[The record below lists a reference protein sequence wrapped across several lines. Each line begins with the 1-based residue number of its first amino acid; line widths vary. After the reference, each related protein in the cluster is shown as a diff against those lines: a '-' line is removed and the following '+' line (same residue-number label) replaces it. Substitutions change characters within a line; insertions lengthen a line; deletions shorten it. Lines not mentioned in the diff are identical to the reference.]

1 MAELGERPVV
11 TGSPQEPRGAYARK
25 ATGLVREVS
34 PFSTFVFNMAGQPTS
49 VFLAISIFFTLGA
62 FPGGSIWLGF
72 AMALGVAL
80 VMAVCYGLFTSA
92 MPRSGGDYV
101 LVSRVTHPVIGLIS
115 SFFWT
120 SGVIISIAFIALA
133 FVTVGLGPSLAA
145 VGLVSGENG
154 LVTAGNDLATSQEWQ
169 FWIGAALILVSAVLL
184 AGGWRWT
191 TRLMNGFW
199 ALMMLGLAT
208 VFLVLLFK
216 SHDGFVNSFNQF
228 AGSITGE
235 PDSYNSIIGSAG
247 KEGVD
252 TDPAF
257 NMDNTWPTWAAI
269 CSLSLFGWLSIYISG
284 EVRRA
289 RDTTQMKVMGLATLV
304 HIGIAAILAALFF
317 WKFGHDFF
325 VAINGIKETESYPFA
340 VEPFYTFLTAI
351 AGGST
356 VLAWWLLITFVA
368 AFPLLMIP
376 NITIAVRTLF
386 AWALDGLLP
395 SRIAQ
400 VSPRTHAPN
409 VAIAVVVVLSIVVLR
424 WAVTNGEDF
433 LSLLVEAVLVQLVA
447 MILIG
452 IAALLLPYRR
462 PDAWRASATT
472 RRFLG
477 IPVVALAGGLVAVM
491 LSGLFYVFLHYNEG
505 FGIDTDQFLGRDAPI
520 VLGAALLTFFVARTA
535 RKRQGV
541 DVDKLAAEIPPE

>member
-1 MAELGERPVV
+1 MAELGERPAAQSASQG
-11 TGSPQEPRGAYARK
+11 TYARK

-49 VFLAISIFFTLGA
+49 VLLATSIFFALGA

-72 AMALGVAL
+72 GMALVAAL
-80 VMAVCYGLFTSA
+80 LISVCYGLFTSA
-92 MPRSGGDYV
+92 IPRSGGDYV

-133 FVTVGLGPSLAA
+133 FVTVGLGPSLTA
-145 VGLVSGENG
+145 VGLVSGNDS
-154 LVTAGNDLATSQEWQ
+154 LVTAGNDLVTSEGWQ
-169 FWIGAALILVSAVLL
+169 FGIGTALIIGSSVLL

-191 TRLMNGFW
+191 TRIMNGLW
-199 ALMMLGLAT
+199 ALMMLGLGT

-216 SHDGFVNSFNQF
+216 SHDGFVHSFNQF

-235 PDSYNSIIGSAG
+235 PDSYKSIIANAH

-257 NMDNTWPTWAAI
+257 SMGNTWPTWAAI

-289 RDTTQMKVMGLATLV
+289 RDTTQVKIMSLAALV
-304 HIGIAAILAALFF
+304 HIGIAVIFSAVFF

-325 VAINGIKETESYPFA
+325 VAINGIKESESYPFA

-351 AGGST
+351 AGDST
-356 VLAWWLLITFVA
+356 FLAWWLLITFA
-368 AFPLLMIP
+368 AAYLLLMIP
-376 NITIAVRTLF
+376 NITIAVRTFF
-386 AWALDGLLP
+386 AWSLDGLLP

-409 VAIAVVVVLSIVVLR
+409 YAIALTVVLSIAVLG
-424 WAVTNGEDF
+424 WAVNNGEDF
-433 LSLLVEAVLVQLVA
+433 FSLLVEAVLVQLIA

-452 IAALLLPYRR
+452 VSAVLLPYRR
-462 PDAWRASATT
+462 PEVWRASATT
-472 RRFLG
+472 QRFLG
-477 IPVVALAGGLVAVM
+477 VPVVAFAGGLVAV
-491 LSGLFYVFLHYNEG
+491 LLAGLFYIFLHYNEG
-505 FGIDTDQFLGRDAPI
+505 FGIDTSQFLGRDAPI
-520 VLGAALLTFFVARTA
+520 VLGAALLMFFGARLA
-535 RKRQGV
+535 RSRQGV
-541 DVDKLAAEIPPE
+541 DVDKLATEIPPE

>member
-1 MAELGERPVV
+1 MSSQG
-11 TGSPQEPRGAYARK
+11 TYARK

-49 VFLAISIFFTLGA
+49 VFLATSIFFTLGA

-72 AMALGVAL
+72 AMALGAAL
-80 VMAVCYGLFTSA
+80 LISVCYGLFASA
-92 MPRSGGDYV
+92 IPRSGGDYV
-101 LVSRVTHPVIGLIS
+101 LVSRVTHPLIGLIS

-145 VGLVSGENG
+145 VGLVSESSS
-154 LVTAGNDLATSQEWQ
+154 LVDAGNTLATSKGWQ
-169 FWIGAALILVSAVLL
+169 FGVGTLLIVVSALLL

-191 TRLMNGFW
+191 TRLMSGLW
-199 ALMMLGLAT
+199 LLMMLGLAT

-216 SHDGFVNSFNQF
+216 SQDGFVNSFNQF

-235 PDSYNSIIGSAG
+235 PDTYNSIIDSAG
-247 KEGVD
+247 REGVD
-252 TDPAF
+252 TNPAF
-257 NMDNTWPTWAAI
+257 SMNNTWPTWAAI
-269 CSLSLFGWLSIYISG
+269 CGLSLFGWLSIYISG

-289 RDTTQMKVMGLATLV
+289 RDTTQVKMMSLAAVV
-304 HIGIAAILAALFF
+304 HIGIAAVLAAFF
-317 WKFGHDFF
+317 FAKFGHDFF

-351 AGGST
+351 AGGSP
-356 VLAWWLLITFVA
+356 VLAWWLLVTFVA
-368 AFPLLMIP
+368 AYPLLMIP

-395 SRIAQ
+395 TRIAV

-409 VAIAVVVVLSIVVLR
+409 YAIAVVVVLSVAVLG
-424 WAVTNGEDF
+424 WAVTNNEGF
-433 LSLLVEAVLVQLVA
+433 FSLLVEAIVVQLVA

-452 IAALLLPYRR
+452 VSAMLLPYRR
-462 PDAWRASATT
+462 PEAWRASATT
-472 RRFLG
+472 RRLLG
-477 IPVVALAGGLVAVM
+477 VPVIALAGGLVAV
-491 LSGLFYVFLHYNEG
+491 LLAALFYIYLHYEG
-505 FGIDTDQFLGRDAPI
+505 LAIDRDQFLSRDAPI
-520 VLGAALLTFFVARTA
+520 LLAAALAMFFVARFT
-535 RKRQGV
+535 RSRQGV

>member
-1 MAELGERPVV
+1 MAELG
-11 TGSPQEPRGAYARK
+11 GSPVAQKGPKGTYARK

-49 VFLAISIFFTLGA
+49 VLLATSVFFTLGV

-72 AMALGVAL
+72 AMALGAAL
-80 VMAVCYGLFTSA
+80 LISVCYGLFASA
-92 MPRSGGDYV
+92 IPRSGGDYV
-101 LVSRVTHPVIGLIS
+101 LISRVTHPVVGLVS

-120 SGVIISIAFIALA
+120 SGVILSIAFIALA
-133 FVTVGLGPSLAA
+133 FVTVALGPSLTA
-145 VGLVSGENG
+145 VGLVSESTS
-154 LVTAGNDLATSQEWQ
+154 LVDAGNTLATSKGWQ
-169 FWIGAALILVSAVLL
+169 FGVGTLLIVVSALLL

-191 TRLMNGFW
+191 TRLMSGFW

-216 SHDGFVNSFNQF
+216 SQDGFVNSFNQF

-235 PDSYNSIIGSAG
+235 PDTYNSIIESAG

-252 TDPAF
+252 TNPAF
-257 NMDNTWPTWAAI
+257 SMSNTWPTWAAI
-269 CSLSLFGWLSIYISG
+269 CGLSLFGWLSIYISG

-289 RDTTQMKVMGLATLV
+289 KDTTQMKMMSLAALV
-304 HIGIAAILAALFF
+304 HIGIAVVLAATFF
-317 WKFGHDFF
+317 AKFGHDFF
-325 VAINGIKETESYPFA
+325 VAINGIKGTESYPFA

-351 AGGST
+351 AGGSP

-368 AFPLLMIP
+368 AYPLLMIP

-386 AWALDGLLP
+386 AWAFDGLLP
-395 SRIAQ
+395 SSIGR
-400 VSPRTHAPN
+400 VSSRTHAPN
-409 VAIAVVVVLSIVVLR
+409 NAIAVVVVLSIAALG
-424 WAVTNGEDF
+424 WAVTNNEDF
-433 LSLLVEAVLVQLVA
+433 FSLLVEAIAVQLVA

-452 IAALLLPYRR
+452 VAALLLPYRR
-462 PDAWRASATT
+462 PEIWRSSATT

-477 IPVVALAGGLVAVM
+477 IPVVAIAGGLVAVL
-491 LSGLFYVFLHYNEG
+491 LSGLFYIYMHFEG
-505 FGIDTDQFLGRDAPI
+505 LGIDTSQFLGRDAPI
-520 VLGAALLTFFVARTA
+520 LLGAALLMFFVARFA
-535 RKRQGV
+535 RSRQGV

>member
-1 MAELGERPVV
+1 MAELGESPPVHG
-11 TGSPQEPRGAYARK
+11 GSKGTYARK

-49 VFLAISIFFTLGA
+49 VLLATSVFFTLGA

-72 AMALGVAL
+72 ALALGAAL
-80 VMAVCYGLFTSA
+80 LISVCYGLFASA
-92 MPRSGGDYV
+92 IPRSGGDYV

-133 FVTVGLGPSLAA
+133 FVTVAMGPSLAA
-145 VGLVSGENG
+145 VGLVSESSS
-154 LVTAGNDLATSQEWQ
+154 LVDAGNTLATSKGWQ
-169 FWIGAALILVSAVLL
+169 FGVGTLLIVTSALLL

-191 TRLMNGFW
+191 TRLMSGFW

-216 SHDGFVNSFNQF
+216 SQDGFVNSFNQF

-235 PDSYNSIIGSAG
+235 PDTYNSIIASAG

-257 NMDNTWPTWAAI
+257 SMNNTWPTWAAI
-269 CSLSLFGWLSIYISG
+269 CGLSLFGWLSIYISG

-289 RDTTQMKVMGLATLV
+289 RDTTQVKMMSLAAVV
-304 HIGIAAILAALFF
+304 HIGIAAVLAAIFF
-317 WKFGHDFF
+317 AKFGNDFF

-351 AGGST
+351 AGGSP

-368 AFPLLMIP
+368 AYPLLMIP

-386 AWALDGLLP
+386 AWAFDGLLP
-395 SRIAQ
+395 SSIAR

-409 VAIAVVVVLSIVVLR
+409 QAIAVVVVLSIAVLG
-424 WAVTNGEDF
+424 WAVTNNEDF
-433 LSLLVEAVLVQLVA
+433 YSLLVEAIAVQLVA

-452 IAALLLPYRR
+452 VAALLLPYRR
-462 PDAWRASATT
+462 PEIWRSSATT

-477 IPVVALAGGLVAVM
+477 IPVVAISGGLVAIL
-491 LSGLFYVFLHYNEG
+491 LSALFYIYMHFEG
-505 FGIDTDQFLGRDAPI
+505 LGIDPDQFLGRDAPI
-520 VLGAALLTFFVARTA
+520 LLGAALLMFFVARFA
-535 RKRQGV
+535 RLRQGV